1 MKQGGEGQGVSSIG
15 VGRDIYADRRGGFF
29 AQIGPLFLPNLAR
42 FQTDRH
48 GSCMNSVSKF
58 KLFTV
63 QKNCANSI
71 ESIKSIDFITL
82 VPILHLL
89 DRYAHPYNQ

>member
-48 GSCMNSVSKF
+48 RFLHELRKQIQALYCTE
-58 KLFTV
+58 KL
-63 QKNCANSI
+63 ANSI

-89 DRYAHPYNQ
+89 DRYADPYNQ